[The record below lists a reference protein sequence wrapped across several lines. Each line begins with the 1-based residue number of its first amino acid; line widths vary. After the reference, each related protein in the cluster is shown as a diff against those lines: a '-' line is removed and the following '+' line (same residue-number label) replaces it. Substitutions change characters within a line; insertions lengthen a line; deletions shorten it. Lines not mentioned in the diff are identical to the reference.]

1 MNAQVVASSR
11 TRESERA
18 KEAVRQRG
26 QRVGL
31 EEQSVGEGKG
41 LQTDTGGCPGEDD
54 DGEVRRQARW
64 RPIERV
70 VVELGEVMAYVI
82 QLGDMMERRVVAV
95 TNRKVSISSS
105 LPNGGVDDPKVY
117 KWLDDMRCW

>member
-1 MNAQVVASSR
+1 MNAHVVASSR
-11 TRESERA
+11 TRERERA

-31 EEQSVGEGKG
+31 EEQSAGEGKG
-41 LQTDTGGCPGEDD
+41 LQIDVGTCPGRDG
-54 DGEVRRQARW
+54 DGEVRRQAWW

-70 VVELGEVMAYVI
+70 VTKDGEVMVYVI

-95 TNRKVSISSS
+95 TKAGGEGQYGWS
-105 LPNGGVDDPKVY
+105 LLVE
-117 KWLDDMRCW
+117 